1 MRKIYLI
8 SLLLWSLLPLHQA
21 ARADGVI
28 HLALNETFDVN
39 NGTGGRDGAFSG
51 NIASS
56 NVLYNLEGWIGTTQN
71 NVVYGGSHCLRFGN
85 SGNTGACSSPEM
97 VLIGTGKT
105 ATLTFNAAGWG
116 SGTNTLTVTANEG
129 VTLSGDTQITLTN
142 GSWTAYTVNITLTT
156 AKSVQLTF
164 TGKRGFLDDV
174 RGEETVT
181 AINDP
186 ALTDEHLFW
195 PCTTETA
202 TKHITLVPSD
212 STTVYYTIDGSEP
225 STTNGSVATLTSNI
239 SIKGSTTVRARAY
252 YGMVASNEVSR
263 TYTVGSTVNGIA
275 GFNALADGTEARLY
289 LSDDNNA
296 RVLHGQNEVMYL
308 RDNTGAL
315 CVDFGEKAFN
325 PTPQHNQHVA
335 GWIVGQKQTVSG
347 LPKLVATDNTTT
359 DYLALAAPVTED
371 DTEPTAVAIDAVNNY
386 KGDWVTLNG
395 ARVGSDIAVSNS
407 FNVAQYTNA
416 YDGAL
421 ADLSGI
427 VTANGL
433 LAPVYYNNIVPV
445 VYVIDEDKEFVSP
458 DADIDNAT
466 VRLKRTLSSSYWNT
480 FVVPFN
486 IATMEGDIREY
497 SSQNGNTMVFAE
509 ANSIEAGKP
518 YIVKPVADVENPTYS
533 NVKLSATPAQSIDNE
548 GYSFVAIYSPTK
560 LATDHTEFFLKSDGR
575 LYYPESENVSRLKG
589 MRAYFKAPAGQQA
602 NIFFGD
608 GDMPTD
614 ISEEVIENSEKHAA
628 APIYDLQGRRVA
640 NLNSPLKKGLYI
652 VNGKKII
659 IK

>member
-1 MRKIYLI
+1 MRRIYLI
-8 SLLLWSLLPLHQA
+8 SLFLWSLLLVHQA
-21 ARADGVI
+21 ARADGVVVF
-28 HLALNETFDVN
+28 NETFDNSTVK
-39 NGTGGRDGAFSG
+39 GGRDGDFNNGSG
-51 NIASS
+51 ATKFDNTGWTGDNSS
-56 NVLYNLEGWIGTTQN
+56 KI
-71 NVVYGGSHCLRFGN
+71 YGAYKCIRFG
-85 SGNTGACSSPEM
+85 TGSDLGVATTPTISFE
-97 VLIGTGKT
+97 GTQL
-105 ATLTFNAAGWG
+105 AVLTFSAAGWG
-116 SGTNTLTVTANEG
+116 DNNKNTVTVSVSNG
-129 VTLSGDTQITLTN
+129 QMSGDVNVELENAVWNDYTCVITGTGN
-142 GSWTAYTVNITLTT
+142 FTI
-156 AKSVQLTF
+156 TF

-174 RGEETVT
+174 VVT
-181 AINDP
+181 HITSVDAP
-186 ALTDEHLFW
+186 ELTESCTFW
-195 PCTTETA
+195 PQTTEAASKNIVVTPSLGA
-202 TKHITLVPSD
+202 TVRY
-212 STTVYYTIDGSEP
+212 TTDGSEP
-225 STTNGSVATLTSNI
+225 TVDHGTEAMLTAHFSVHATTTVKAIAFVGDVTSDVVTKTYTL
-239 SIKGSTTVRARAY
+239 GSTTVN
-252 YGMVASNEVSR
+252 S
-263 TYTVGSTVNGIA
+263 IA
-275 GFNALADGTEARLY
+275 DFNALADGTEVRLY
-289 LSDDNNA
+289 LADDNNA

-335 GWIVGQKQTVSG
+335 GWIVGQKQTVNG

-359 DYLALAAPVTED
+359 DYLALAAPVTELA
-371 DTEPTAVAIDAVNNY
+371 TEPTAVAIDAVDNY
-386 KGDWVTLNG
+386 KGDWVTLSG
-395 ARVGSDIAVSNS
+395 ARVGSDIAVSNN

-533 NVKLSATPAQSIDNE
+533 NVKLSAALAQSIDNE

-560 LATDHTEFFLKSDGR
+560 LATNQTEFFLKSDGR
-575 LYYPESENVSRLKG
+575 LYYPESESVSRLKG

-614 ISEEVIENSEKHAA
+614 ISEEVIENSDKYAA